1 MTRAL
6 HAMSLTSATKE
17 IAIGALTA
25 RALADA
31 QLERIGQTDAF
42 IEAWAHLDR
51 AHVRRMAERCDG
63 ACDAAPLR
71 GIGIGVKDIIATTDL
86 PTEMGSA
93 IFAGHRPKENA
104 ECVRRLIN
112 AGGYVFGKTVTT
124 AFAFMHPG
132 KTRNPWNPARTPGGS
147 SSGSA
152 AAVAAGQ
159 IAGAIGTQTNGSV
172 IRPAAYCGVI
182 GFKPTW
188 DAIPYA
194 GINVFSDTLDQIGFF
209 TRTVSDAARLAS
221 PLSDRAFVS
230 PSVAALPA
238 PPRLAYLGDFPWTE
252 LDCDAARVERRSV
265 RSGLGP
271 PGASSCLEAAA
282 TRLRQFGAT
291 VIGVQMPA
299 GWHEAHRVHRTIMLF
314 EGARNLGTLQVRER
328 ARLTPK
334 LNDALDEGR
343 TIAHT
348 LYRDALHQRNE
359 AIAAF
364 TEWLDDYDAVLS
376 PSAPG
381 TAPAG
386 LSSTGDPSCCTLW
399 SLTGFPAL
407 TLPVGLSGD
416 GLPVGMQIA
425 CPAGADDRLLAVAA
439 WCESKLS
446 FRGLV

>member
-1 MTRAL
+1 MTQAL
-6 HAMSLTSATKE
+6 YAMSLTAATKE

-25 RALADA
+25 HALAEA
-31 QLERIGQTDAF
+31 QLERIAHTDAA
-42 IEAWAHLDR
+42 IEAWARLDP
-51 AHVRRMAERCDG
+51 AYVRRMAQRCDSAREAG
-63 ACDAAPLR
+63 PLR
-71 GIGIGVKDIIATTDL
+71 GIGVGVKDIIATADL
-86 PTEMGSA
+86 PTELGSP
-93 IFAGHRPKENA
+93 IYAGHRPKDNA
-104 ECVRRLIN
+104 ECVRRLLN

-124 AFAFMHPG
+124 PFAFIDPG
-132 KTRNPWNPARTPGGS
+132 KTRNPWNPAHTPGGS

-172 IRPAAYCGVI
+172 IRPAAFCGVV
-182 GFKPTW
+182 GFKPTK
-188 DAIPYA
+188 DAIPFTGA
-194 GINVFSDTLDQIGFF
+194 NLFSETLDQIGLF

-238 PPRLAYLGDFPWTE
+238 PPRLAYLGDFPWTR
-252 LDCDAARVERRSV
+252 LDCDADDT
-265 RSGLGP
+265 
-271 PGASSCLEAAA
+271 LESAA

-291 VIGVQMPA
+291 VIGVEFPPA
-299 GWHEAHRVHRTIMLF
+299 FREAHRVHRTIMLF
-314 EGARNLGTLQVRER
+314 EGARNLADLQDRER
-328 ARLTPK
+328 SRLGPL
-334 LNDALDEGR
+334 LNAALDEGR
-343 TIAHT
+343 SISEPQYRIA
-348 LYRDALHQRNE
+348 LDQRSE

-364 TEWLDDYDAVLS
+364 TEWLDEYDAVLS

-407 TLPVGLSGD
+407 NLPVGLSGD

-425 CPAGADDRLLAVAA
+425 CPSGADDRLLAVGA